1 MSRVGLTSAAKGE
14 LVFTSFLF
22 VAGVVVITDTAML
35 PDMLSD
41 TYVSPKVFAFSV
53 GFMLAGLSLFQIVQI
68 FRGKLGTPDGIEG
81 GQLSSSANWL
91 ALAVAIGSL
100 LFYILFIQLLGFI
113 LSAGVLFSG
122 LSWALGAKSKVRMV
136 LIAFAFSTFMFLAFT
151 QGLQLPLPLGFDFLT
166 GVAPTDAEW

>member
-22 VAGVVVITDTAML
+22 LAGVVVITDTAML

-122 LSWALGAKSKVRMV
+122 LSWALGAKNKVRMV

>member
-22 VAGVVVITDTAML
+22 LAGVVVITDTAML
-35 PDMLSD
+35 PEMLSD

-122 LSWALGAKSKVRMV
+122 LSWALGAKNKVRMV

>member
-1 MSRVGLTSAAKGE
+1 MSRIGLTSAAKGE

-22 VAGVVVITDTAML
+22 LAGVVVITDTALL

-41 TYVSPKVFAFSV
+41 TYVSPKVFAFTV
-53 GFMLAGLSLFQIVQI
+53 GFMLASLSLFQILQI

-81 GQLSSSANWL
+81 GQLSKTSNWT

-100 LFYILFIQLLGFI
+100 LFYVLFIELLGFI
-113 LSAGVLFSG
+113 LAAGVLFSG
-122 LSWALGAKSKVRMV
+122 LSWALGAKNKVRMV
-136 LIAFAFSTFMFLAFT
+136 LIAFAFSTIMYVAFT

-166 GVAPTDAEW
+166 GVEPTDAEW